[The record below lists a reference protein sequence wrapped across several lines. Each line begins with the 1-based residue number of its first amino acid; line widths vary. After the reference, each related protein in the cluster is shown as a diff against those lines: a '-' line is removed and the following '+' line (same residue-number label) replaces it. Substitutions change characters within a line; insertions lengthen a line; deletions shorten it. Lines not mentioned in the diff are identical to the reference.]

1 MEYMVRD
8 AFWADGRAIVLL
20 DPDAFLDMPT
30 YGVARRRAA
39 SRCRTFA
46 PIRPPARMLW
56 QAEQPEV
63 DDHYYRIESREPLVA
78 LSFSA
83 FRCDL
88 DLSNG
93 RILKKD
99 QPEVAAQ
106 AISGITSNET
116 AVTMT
121 IAARF
126 TRHPAPIISC
136 IVSRPVPNTIA
147 FGGVPTG
154 SMNPQDAASATG
166 TTSCE
171 TG

>member
-1 MEYMVRD
+1 MPPEPARTVSHDGDIVKIDGKPLRMEYMVRD

-30 YGVARRRAA
+30 YGVARRKSRDPVQNIRAY
-39 SRCRTFA
+39 S
-46 PIRPPARMLW
+46 PSGEMLW

-93 RILKKD
+93 RILKR
-99 QPEVAAQ
+99 
-106 AISGITSNET
+106 TSLK
-116 AVTMT
+116 
-121 IAARF
+121 
-126 TRHPAPIISC
+126 
-136 IVSRPVPNTIA
+136 
-147 FGGVPTG
+147 
-154 SMNPQDAASATG
+154 
-166 TTSCE
+166 
-171 TG
+171 